1 MLWGWWTERLAPEL
15 QNFHGSMRRGKT
27 KLRARPLGINTVHHI
42 PIAPARSWDRQE
54 RDARRRAPGYT
65 NGIRE

>member
-27 KLRARPLGINTVHHI
+27 KLRA
-42 PIAPARSWDRQE
+42 W
-54 RDARRRAPGYT
+54 
-65 NGIRE
+65 